1 MPCLLNVNLCTS
13 CCVCMHVSKILLI
26 VHVVLL
32 GGEERDV
39 RGEGRD
45 IPLAIEY
52 TELQEGA
59 MNANRSHLPGSVAL
73 LSPLLPFAFLVALQ
87 QQPVVGL

>member
-1 MPCLLNVNLCTS
+1 
-13 CCVCMHVSKILLI
+13 MHVSKILLI